1 MAVSGHVL
9 EVNLD
14 NFQEAVVGLSRKV
27 LVLVDFWAPWCAPC
41 RALGPVLEKLA
52 EEMGGAFVLAK
63 VNSDEN
69 ADLSRQYQ
77 VRGIP
82 AVKAFKDG
90 KVVDEFTG
98 ALPESAVRQFIE
110 KNLPLPGDDLRV
122 QALDAIAQGKAAE
135 AEALLEQAIS
145 IYPGNDPARL
155 ALAHLAI
162 QQGRHA
168 DAQAQIDAMSP
179 TFQMETEVEGLKAL
193 LEFTETARSAP
204 SMTTLEATIAS
215 EKGDLRAQAMYQR
228 SLLLLLQGQEE
239 AALDQLI
246 EMVERHK
253 NYQDGLA
260 RKTVLKIFA
269 LQGNRGPLVERYR
282 SRLSRALH

>member
-9 EVNLD
+9 EVNLG

-41 RALGPVLEKLA
+41 RVLGPVLEKLA
-52 EEMGGAFVLAK
+52 AEMDGAFVLAK

-98 ALPESAVRQFIE
+98 ALPESTIRQFIE
-110 KNLPLPGDDLRV
+110 KNLPLPGDELRA
-122 QALDAIAQGKAAE
+122 QALSAIAQGKPVE
-135 AEALLEQAIS
+135 AEQLLEQAIRLS
-145 IYPGNDPARL
+145 PRNDQARL
-155 ALAHLAI
+155 ALARLAI
-162 QQGRHA
+162 QQNRHA
-168 DAQAQIDAMSP
+168 DAQAQLDAMSP
-179 TFQMETEVEGLKAL
+179 VFQLESEVEGLKAL

-204 SMTTLEATIAS
+204 PMSELETTITS

-269 LQGNRGPLVERYR
+269 LQGNQGPLVELYR
-282 SRLSRALH
+282 TRLSRALH

>member
-1 MAVSGHVL
+1 MAVSEHVL

-69 ADLSRQYQ
+69 GDLSRQYQ

-98 ALPESAVRQFIE
+98 ALPESAVRRFIE

-145 IYPGNDPARL
+145 IHPGNDSARL

-193 LEFTETARSAP
+193 LEFTETAHSAP

-282 SRLSRALH
+282 SRLSRALY

>member
-1 MAVSGHVL
+1 MTVSGHVL
-9 EVNLD
+9 EVNLG

-52 EEMGGAFVLAK
+52 AEMDGAFVLAK

-98 ALPESAVRQFIE
+98 ALPESTIRQFIE
-110 KNLPLPGDDLRV
+110 KNLPLPGDELRA
-122 QALDAIAQGKAAE
+122 QALSAIAQGKPVE
-135 AEALLEQAIS
+135 AEQLLEQAIRLS
-145 IYPGNDPARL
+145 PRNDQARL
-155 ALAHLAI
+155 ALARLAI
-162 QQGRHA
+162 QQNRHA
-168 DAQAQIDAMSP
+168 DAQAQLDAMSP
-179 TFQMETEVEGLKAL
+179 VFQLESEVEGLKAL

-204 SMTTLEATIAS
+204 PMSELETTITS

-269 LQGNRGPLVERYR
+269 LQGNQGPLVELYR
-282 SRLSRALH
+282 TRLSRALH

>member
-1 MAVSGHVL
+1 MAVSGHIL

-52 EEMGGAFVLAK
+52 AEMDGAFVLAK

-98 ALPESAVRQFIE
+98 ALPESTIRQFIE
-110 KNLPLPGDDLRV
+110 KNLPLPGDELRA
-122 QALDAIAQGKAAE
+122 QALSAIAQGKPVE
-135 AEALLEQAIS
+135 AEQLLEQAIRLS
-145 IYPGNDPARL
+145 PRNDQARL
-155 ALAHLAI
+155 ALARLAI
-162 QQGRHA
+162 QQNRHA

-179 TFQMETEVEGLKAL
+179 VFQLESEVEGLKAL

-204 SMTTLEATIAS
+204 PMSELETTITS

-269 LQGNRGPLVERYR
+269 LQGNQGPLVELYR
-282 SRLSRALH
+282 TRLSRALH

>member
-1 MAVSGHVL
+1 M
-9 EVNLD
+9 
-14 NFQEAVVGLSRKV
+14 
-27 LVLVDFWAPWCAPC
+27 
-41 RALGPVLEKLA
+41 
-52 EEMGGAFVLAK
+52 
-63 VNSDEN
+63 
-69 ADLSRQYQ
+69 
-77 VRGIP
+77 
-82 AVKAFKDG
+82 
-90 KVVDEFTG
+90 
-98 ALPESAVRQFIE
+98 
-110 KNLPLPGDDLRV
+110 

-135 AEALLEQAIS
+135 AQALLEQAIS
-145 IYPGNDPARL
+145 IHPGNDPARL

-282 SRLSRALH
+282 SRLSRALY

>member
-1 MAVSGHVL
+1 MTVSGHVL
-9 EVNLD
+9 EVNLG

-52 EEMGGAFVLAK
+52 AEMDGAFVLAK

-98 ALPESAVRQFIE
+98 ALPESTIRQFIE
-110 KNLPLPGDDLRV
+110 KNLPLPGDELRA
-122 QALDAIAQGKAAE
+122 QALSAIAQGKPVE
-135 AEALLEQAIS
+135 AEQLLEQAIRLS
-145 IYPGNDPARL
+145 PRNDQARL
-155 ALAHLAI
+155 ALARLAI
-162 QQGRHA
+162 QQNRHA

-179 TFQMETEVEGLKAL
+179 VFQLESEVEGLKAL

-204 SMTTLEATIAS
+204 PMSELETTITS

-269 LQGNRGPLVERYR
+269 LQGNQGPLVELYR
-282 SRLSRALH
+282 TRLSRALH

>member
-9 EVNLD
+9 EVNLG

-52 EEMGGAFVLAK
+52 AEMDGAFVLAK

-98 ALPESAVRQFIE
+98 ALPESTIRQFIE
-110 KNLPLPGDDLRV
+110 KNLPLPGDELRA
-122 QALDAIAQGKAAE
+122 QALSAIAQGKPVE
-135 AEALLEQAIS
+135 AEQLLEQAIRLS
-145 IYPGNDPARL
+145 PRNDQARL
-155 ALAHLAI
+155 ALARLAI
-162 QQGRHA
+162 QQNRHA
-168 DAQAQIDAMSP
+168 DVQAQLDAMSP
-179 TFQMETEVEGLKAL
+179 VFQLESEVEGLKAL

-204 SMTTLEATIAS
+204 PMSELETTITS

-269 LQGNRGPLVERYR
+269 LQGNQGPLVELYR
-282 SRLSRALH
+282 TRLSRALH

>member
-9 EVNLD
+9 EVNLG

-27 LVLVDFWAPWCAPC
+27 LVLVDFWAPWCTPC

-52 EEMGGAFVLAK
+52 AEMDGAFVLAK

-98 ALPESAVRQFIE
+98 ALPESAVRQFIK

-122 QALDAIAQGKAAE
+122 QALDAIALGKAAE
-135 AEALLEQAIS
+135 AEQLLEQAIGLN
-145 IYPGNDPARL
+145 PRNDPARL

-179 TFQMETEVEGLKAL
+179 SFQMETEVEGLKAL

-204 SMTTLEATIAS
+204 PMAELEASIAS

-269 LQGNRGPLVERYR
+269 LQGNQGPLVERYR

>member
-1 MAVSGHVL
+1 MAVSEHVL

-98 ALPESAVRQFIE
+98 ALPESAVRRFIE

-145 IYPGNDPARL
+145 IHPGNDPARL

-168 DAQAQIDAMSP
+168 DAQAQVDAMSP

-193 LEFTETARSAP
+193 LEFTEIARSAP
-204 SMTTLEATIAS
+204 SMTALEATIAS
-215 EKGDLRAQAMYQR
+215 EKGDLRAQAMFQR

-282 SRLSRALH
+282 SRLSRALY

>member
-1 MAVSGHVL
+1 MAISGHVL
-9 EVNLD
+9 EVNLG

-52 EEMGGAFVLAK
+52 AEMDGAFVLAK

-98 ALPESAVRQFIE
+98 ALPESTIRQFIE
-110 KNLPLPGDDLRV
+110 KNLPLPGDELRA
-122 QALDAIAQGKAAE
+122 QALSAIAQGKPVE
-135 AEALLEQAIS
+135 AEQLLEQAIRLS
-145 IYPGNDPARL
+145 PRNDQARL
-155 ALAHLAI
+155 ALARLAI
-162 QQGRHA
+162 QQNRHA

-179 TFQMETEVEGLKAL
+179 VFQLESEVEGLKAL

-204 SMTTLEATIAS
+204 PMSELETTITS

-260 RKTVLKIFA
+260 RKTVLKVFA
-269 LQGNRGPLVERYR
+269 LQGNQGPLVELYR
-282 SRLSRALH
+282 TRLSRALH

>member
-145 IYPGNDPARL
+145 IYPGNDPARV

>member
-1 MAVSGHVL
+1 MTVSGHVL
-9 EVNLD
+9 EVYLG

-52 EEMGGAFVLAK
+52 AEMDGAFVLAK

-98 ALPESAVRQFIE
+98 ALPESTIRQFIE
-110 KNLPLPGDDLRV
+110 KNLPLPGDELRA
-122 QALDAIAQGKAAE
+122 QALSAIAQGKPVE
-135 AEALLEQAIS
+135 AEQLLEQAIRLS
-145 IYPGNDPARL
+145 PRNDQARL
-155 ALAHLAI
+155 ALARLAI
-162 QQGRHA
+162 QQNRHA

-179 TFQMETEVEGLKAL
+179 VFQLESEVEGLKAL

-204 SMTTLEATIAS
+204 PMSELETTITS

-269 LQGNRGPLVERYR
+269 LQGNQGPLVELYR
-282 SRLSRALH
+282 TRLSRALH

>member
-9 EVNLD
+9 EVNLG

-52 EEMGGAFVLAK
+52 AEMDGAFVLAK

-69 ADLSRQYQ
+69 AYLSRHYQ

-82 AVKAFKDG
+82 ALKAFKDG

-98 ALPESAVRQFIE
+98 ALPESTIRQFIE
-110 KNLPLPGDDLRV
+110 KNLPLPGDELRA
-122 QALDAIAQGKAAE
+122 QALSAIAQGKPVE
-135 AEALLEQAIS
+135 AEQLLEQAIRLS
-145 IYPGNDPARL
+145 PRNDQARL
-155 ALAHLAI
+155 ALARLAI
-162 QQGRHA
+162 QQNRHA
-168 DAQAQIDAMSP
+168 DAQAQLDAMSP
-179 TFQMETEVEGLKAL
+179 VFQLESEVEGLKAL

-204 SMTTLEATIAS
+204 PMSELETTITS

-269 LQGNRGPLVERYR
+269 LQGNQGPLVELYR
-282 SRLSRALH
+282 TRLSRALH

>member
-1 MAVSGHVL
+1 SGHVL

-145 IYPGNDPARL
+145 IYPGNDPARV

>member
-9 EVNLD
+9 EVNLG

-27 LVLVDFWAPWCAPC
+27 LVLVDFWAPWCTPC
-41 RALGPVLEKLA
+41 RALGPILEKLA
-52 EEMGGAFVLAK
+52 AEMDGAFVLAK

-90 KVVDEFTG
+90 EVVDEFTG
-98 ALPESAVRQFIE
+98 ALPESAVRQFIK

-135 AEALLEQAIS
+135 AETLLKEAIS
-145 IYPGNDPARL
+145 LNPKNDPARL
-155 ALAHLAI
+155 ALARLTI

-168 DAQAQIDAMSP
+168 DAQIQIDAMSP

-193 LEFTETARSAP
+193 LEFTEAARDIP
-204 SMTTLEATIAS
+204 PMTELEATITGAY
-215 EKGDLRAQAMYQR
+215 GDPRAQAMYQR
-228 SLLLLLQGQEE
+228 SLLLLLQGREE

-269 LQGNRGPLVERYR
+269 LQGNQGP
-282 SRLSRALH
+282 AGG

>member
-1 MAVSGHVL
+1 MAVSEHVL

-98 ALPESAVRQFIE
+98 ALPESAVRRFIE

-145 IYPGNDPARL
+145 IHPGNDSARL

-193 LEFTETARSAP
+193 LEFTEIARSAP
-204 SMTTLEATIAS
+204 SMTALEATIAS

-282 SRLSRALH
+282 SRLSRALY

>member
-1 MAVSGHVL
+1 MAVSEHVL

-145 IYPGNDPARL
+145 IYPGNDPARV

>member
-9 EVNLD
+9 EVNLG

-52 EEMGGAFVLAK
+52 AEMDGAFVLAK

-98 ALPESAVRQFIE
+98 ALPESTIRQFIE
-110 KNLPLPGDDLRV
+110 KNLPLPGDELRA
-122 QALDAIAQGKAAE
+122 QALSAIAQGKPVE
-135 AEALLEQAIS
+135 AEQLLEQAIRLS
-145 IYPGNDPARL
+145 PRNDQARL
-155 ALAHLAI
+155 ALARLAI
-162 QQGRHA
+162 QQNRHA
-168 DAQAQIDAMSP
+168 DAQAQLDAMSP
-179 TFQMETEVEGLKAL
+179 VFQLESEVEGLKAL

-204 SMTTLEATIAS
+204 PMSELETTITS

-269 LQGNRGPLVERYR
+269 LQGNQGPLVELYR
-282 SRLSRALH
+282 TRLSRALH

>member
-52 EEMGGAFVLAK
+52 AEMEGAFVLAK

-145 IYPGNDPARL
+145 IYPGNDPARV